1 MTVFKV
7 LGTGCKNCRALE
19 ANLYEALDLLAAK
32 ARVEKVED
40 YPAIL
45 GYGVSATPALVAGEK
60 VLLSGRV
67 PGPEQ
72 LARLIA
78 AYVQP

>member
-7 LGTGCKNCRALE
+7 LGAGCKNCRVLE
-19 ANLYEALDLLAAK
+19 ANLHKALDLLAAK

-40 YPAIL
+40 YPTIL
-45 GYGVSATPALVAGEK
+45 GYGVSATPALVADEQ
-60 VLLSGRV
+60 VILSGRV

-72 LARLIA
+72 MARLIA
-78 AYVQP
+78 AYV